1 MKRSSSS
8 LAKPGKV
15 ALQTGR
21 ESISRAGSVLRPAL
35 HRFALEPRQMFDA
48 AAAADMFQ
56 AADAPAARADAPREA
71 SAAEAPLLPVA
82 PAVEAA
88 AASPRASE
96 GKAVYVIDAAVRDAA
111 VLEGAIPDGATVLH
125 LAPGVSGMS
134 QLATALASMGDV
146 GALHLISHGAQG
158 QFTLGGDTLDV
169 ATLDAFQSQWNAVA
183 AALRPGADILL
194 YGCRI
199 AADGGLLVEQL
210 ARMTGADVAASI
222 DDTGAAARGGD
233 WVLEAGAGEVTATV
247 LSVEGYGWML
257 AAPNLAGPPGVV
269 AVGENTGGAIGGGIT
284 VGGTGADVLRAT
296 ASVTAGKGA
305 LAFGGS
311 PAGVTIVSGSGSDSL
326 VFEGTAAA
334 LQAALSVLNYSYV
347 GTSEIG
353 DSDTLSLSVTN
364 QTTGGTATLA
374 GGRAI
379 TVQPQNDVPT
389 AVPPAFP
396 AGANLLTLDEGEGVN
411 FVAATPASGLGA
423 NQVNLGLV
431 DADNTTRQVIIKITA
446 LPSLGTL
453 TLNGREVAAGQTLA
467 ASDIANL
474 RYVHGGGQVLA
485 VTQDSF
491 RINVDDGAGGLVA
504 GVDVPIRLNP
514 VNDPPAAGGTITLI
528 EGETGVSL
536 SGGSVPAPVGG
547 SRGSLTI
554 TDPDQAPGVP
564 FTVDITS
571 LPARGVLRYDGAL
584 VSAGQTIANFDASR
598 LAYSHDG
605 SETTSDSFTIR
616 VTDDGG
622 GAGAVSRLTSPDQ
635 TISLSII
642 PNNDDPTLPVN
653 TGVVLGNGQALA
665 GPAVTLTRAM
675 LQAADVDSPDDRLT
689 YTLTGLPT
697 NGYLVSTDFPGTF
710 LPLGFTF
717 KQSELDAGKIR
728 FIATSTGPFVT
739 DFDFTLTDSSVR
751 LWPAPQREGGLYANE
766 TTTTLEQRSF
776 RIESTG
782 LPGGGG
788 AAQPGTAA
796 PVNAV
801 PVVGGTLLLGPDRVA
816 EGQTIVLTAAELGAT
831 DADNAASQLVY
842 RIDTLP
848 QNGQLLLGATSLIL
862 AGSFTQA
869 DVDAGRISYR
879 HDGGEMFGG
888 SFQFTLSDGER
899 AVGPRVFTF
908 DVLPQNDTPTATG
921 ASLKVAEGGSIATSL
936 GVGDGDNATPTDR
949 TADYA
954 QDNTLTLEVVTLPD
968 PLTGQLRLDGAPVVA
983 GALLATADLARVTY
997 HHLGAERYTDSFQV
1011 RPLDDRGVAAA
1022 GTPAGNPTNQPSL
1035 GGTITVNITVLPV
1048 NDPPVFAGK
1057 REGVL
1062 REGESITIQ
1071 GATGY
1076 TGDLAGV
1083 TGSGTPALP
1092 ATGAFLSYSDSD
1104 NATDQRQYR
1113 VTTAP
1118 ANGAVRLN
1126 GQVLG
1131 AGSVFTQADLDAG
1144 RITYVHDGSET
1155 TADFFDY
1162 VVSDGDWRANETTSF
1177 PQGAATTPGRF
1188 NFAISG
1194 TNDAPAV
1201 AGPSGPIN
1209 IDSTVAANNPV
1220 AGFVVSDIDLTAG
1233 VGLTEVDFVQVTL
1246 RLLDSTGAPITNYAT
1261 GFAGGGVSLAI
1272 AAGSGATVTRPGPN
1286 DIVQFQGSRDQ
1297 VNAALAGLTVTFAND
1312 CDLVYRLQVIVDDRL
1327 RNGAGVLDASG
1338 SDANGGELNQGRPAG
1353 SAATAVPN
1361 TVFDWVTAVAVP
1373 ADHPNIIARTVDLRA
1388 SHTNDPAT
1396 FTAPGDATV
1405 DEDVRTRVSG
1415 SFVVSDPESDAFGTP
1430 VVVTLSVPAGNGGT
1444 LGVGAAAASTS
1455 LAPAG
1460 GQAVTISGDNT
1471 RSITLTGRAM
1481 DIQAL
1486 LNGRNLAD
1494 TADDATGGLFYTTV
1508 LNVNHDLNGADAGD
1522 VTLAGTFSDSTS
1534 GIGGD
1539 VGAGSVANNPPDV
1552 ATALT
1557 ITAVN
1562 DAPVVS
1568 LPGAALVV
1576 AGTAAVTVTGV
1587 SLTDVDAN
1595 DGYAT
1600 GETDGTVQVLVRLL
1614 AAGGAPLDAT
1624 AYASAGTGLGV
1635 TMETT
1640 AVGHGATV
1648 DGVLN
1653 GSGAPVEVR
1662 GTLAQVQ
1669 AWLAGLQVTF
1679 ANLAN
1684 SNVDQAYS
1692 IEAVAD
1698 DRLRDLVTG
1707 ALAANANGGATNQ
1720 QAGLPAVPA
1729 TDTFDAYAT
1738 TVSAYNVYNV
1748 VRATRSVFVSSIND
1762 PGSISANN
1770 VTVAEASATLLLN
1783 AGNANI
1789 VIADPDDNGATN
1801 LTATVTLPAGSGLV
1815 FSAVG
1820 GSGGSVLGTG
1830 TAQLTLTG
1838 TEAQL
1843 NARLQALTVAFP
1855 DPAGDARAVDWNGS
1869 FTVTVVY
1876 NDAGNTGTRPAGIP
1890 GDTNVPT
1897 ANPGDFDYVDGVS
1910 AALLTTRTFTVTVTA
1925 VNDAPLLPIVFAIP
1939 PTLLVVEED
1948 APGGV
1953 GSNPPGSTVFALFGP
1968 AYTDTR
1974 DQVNQAVTGG
1984 SVADASAGIAITGNA
1999 AIGTQGVWQYST
2011 DGSNWTA
2018 LPVVSET
2025 SALQLQPGD
2034 RLRFVPAADF
2044 HGDPGALTARLV
2056 DASGPAL
2063 VTGSTVDVSGALSG
2077 GITRYSDSS
2086 NAVTLTTTVSPV
2098 NDRPTAASTALA
2110 ATFEDNTNPTGA
2122 ALAALGFGYGD
2133 AIDNRTSIAGGGNT
2147 TTALGGY
2154 AIVGNAA
2161 NATGEG
2167 RWQFSTGGAWTDVGA
2182 VSDASAV
2189 VLPTTASLRFL
2200 PAADYN
2206 GTPGA
2211 LTLRLAD
2218 SVQAVATGVNL
2229 SGGVGPTG
2237 TWSLPVTLAT
2247 SVDPRNDAP
2256 VLSGTVN
2263 ATFTEGSPAAAL
2275 LSGAT
2280 AADID
2285 LPGVVTFGGGRITV
2299 SLDTWRAGDVLS
2311 LAGSPAGVVGT
2322 SGGSGASLVLQLNT
2336 TATPATI
2343 GTILNA
2349 LRFEN
2354 TSNDPVGH
2362 LLGIDDFDRAYTV
2375 VLNDG
2380 NNVNGAANAGGNGG
2394 GDPTLNSNVLA
2405 GVITVVTVNDPP
2417 VATDDTSTL
2426 TEDTVSVSG
2435 NVKTGVGGTLDTDPD
2450 HLNAELFVSG
2460 IRAGAVEGAG
2470 AAGAVGGAAL
2480 AGLYGTL
2487 SIAAGGSY
2495 TYTLDRA
2502 HPVVNALANGQS
2514 LVESF
2519 NYTLSDPVGAQDG
2532 AVLAITITGVTDGGP
2547 SISAVDGN
2555 GAAAGQATVYESGLT
2570 LDGPPGQSRT
2580 ASGELAASA
2589 PDGLATVGIGGT
2601 VFTVAQLASYSVLS
2615 PSAAIVTAAGS
2626 LRVTGFVVVSGA
2638 DAAPTSARVLFSY
2651 TLDAA
2656 QLQPGAT
2663 ESLDTLALQVTD
2675 ASSAAASGVGAL
2687 GVAIIDDLPEAR
2699 ADTAAVVAGTTA
2711 AALQTAGNVVVA
2723 GAAGDASDR
2732 IGADTVAAPVTA
2744 LLAGG
2749 LAGTPGTALSGRYGQ
2764 LQMAASGAYVYRA
2777 DAANPAVAVLGP
2789 GRTLVDVFD
2798 YTITDADG
2806 DTSTTTLSITL
2817 RGDAVPLPASGADR
2831 PVEGER
2837 RDPFRPFDM
2846 RRSVNAPMEP
2856 SLHVQN
2862 AVRETAAGTLEHA
2875 RLIQGLALPP
2885 GSEIHSESLSI
2896 PDSMDPTEHVSR
2908 DGVRYSRQLLAD
2920 GQERP
2925 GSLGNVYVVG
2935 NQTLFDP
2942 FSPFGTREVV
2952 AAGAEEAVLA
2962 AQDGAPPV
2970 AERPPQPGEGT
2981 GAPALAQDGTGT
2993 GAARAVPLAP
3003 WTGFTQ
3009 QLRQVALERA
3019 LVREGQSSPT
3029 LPRVVH
3035 APAAA
3040 TTAATEGARTLARAG

>member
-1 MKRSSSS
+1 M
-8 LAKPGKV
+8 
-15 ALQTGR
+15 
-21 ESISRAGSVLRPAL
+21 
-35 HRFALEPRQMFDA
+35 
-48 AAAADMFQ
+48 
-56 AADAPAARADAPREA
+56 
-71 SAAEAPLLPVA
+71 
-82 PAVEAA
+82 
-88 AASPRASE
+88 
-96 GKAVYVIDAAVRDAA
+96 
-111 VLEGAIPDGATVLH
+111 
-125 LAPGVSGMS
+125 
-134 QLATALASMGDV
+134 
-146 GALHLISHGAQG
+146 
-158 QFTLGGDTLDV
+158 
-169 ATLDAFQSQWNAVA
+169 
-183 AALRPGADILL
+183 
-194 YGCRI
+194 
-199 AADGGLLVEQL
+199 
-210 ARMTGADVAASI
+210 
-222 DDTGAAARGGD
+222 
-233 WVLEAGAGEVTATV
+233 
-247 LSVEGYGWML
+247 
-257 AAPNLAGPPGVV
+257 
-269 AVGENTGGAIGGGIT
+269 
-284 VGGTGADVLRAT
+284 
-296 ASVTAGKGA
+296 
-305 LAFGGS
+305 
-311 PAGVTIVSGSGSDSL
+311 
-326 VFEGTAAA
+326 
-334 LQAALSVLNYSYV
+334 
-347 GTSEIG
+347 
-353 DSDTLSLSVTN
+353 
-364 QTTGGTATLA
+364 
-374 GGRAI
+374 
-379 TVQPQNDVPT
+379 
-389 AVPPAFP
+389 
-396 AGANLLTLDEGEGVN
+396 
-411 FVAATPASGLGA
+411 
-423 NQVNLGLV
+423 
-431 DADNTTRQVIIKITA
+431 
-446 LPSLGTL
+446 
-453 TLNGREVAAGQTLA
+453 
-467 ASDIANL
+467 
-474 RYVHGGGQVLA
+474 
-485 VTQDSF
+485 
-491 RINVDDGAGGLVA
+491 
-504 GVDVPIRLNP
+504 
-514 VNDPPAAGGTITLI
+514 
-528 EGETGVSL
+528 
-536 SGGSVPAPVGG
+536 
-547 SRGSLTI
+547 
-554 TDPDQAPGVP
+554 
-564 FTVDITS
+564 
-571 LPARGVLRYDGAL
+571 
-584 VSAGQTIANFDASR
+584 
-598 LAYSHDG
+598 
-605 SETTSDSFTIR
+605 
-616 VTDDGG
+616 
-622 GAGAVSRLTSPDQ
+622 
-635 TISLSII
+635 
-642 PNNDDPTLPVN
+642 
-653 TGVVLGNGQALA
+653 
-665 GPAVTLTRAM
+665 
-675 LQAADVDSPDDRLT
+675 
-689 YTLTGLPT
+689 
-697 NGYLVSTDFPGTF
+697 
-710 LPLGFTF
+710 
-717 KQSELDAGKIR
+717 
-728 FIATSTGPFVT
+728 
-739 DFDFTLTDSSVR
+739 
-751 LWPAPQREGGLYANE
+751 
-766 TTTTLEQRSF
+766 
-776 RIESTG
+776 
-782 LPGGGG
+782 
-788 AAQPGTAA
+788 
-796 PVNAV
+796 
-801 PVVGGTLLLGPDRVA
+801 
-816 EGQTIVLTAAELGAT
+816 
-831 DADNAASQLVY
+831 
-842 RIDTLP
+842 
-848 QNGQLLLGATSLIL
+848 
-862 AGSFTQA
+862 
-869 DVDAGRISYR
+869 DAGRISYR
-879 HDGGEMFGG
+879 HDGGEMFSG

-899 AVGPRVFTF
+899 VVGPRTFTF
-908 DVLPQNDTPTATG
+908 DVLPQNDTPTASG
-921 ASLKVAEGGSIATSL
+921 ASLKVAEGGSIATGL

-949 TADYA
+949 TAGYA

-968 PLTGQLRLDGAPVVA
+968 PLTGQLRLDGAPVAV
-983 GALLATADLARVTY
+983 GDLLSTADLARVTY
-997 HHLGAERYTDSFQV
+997 QHLGAERYTDSFQV
-1011 RPLDDRGVAAA
+1011 RPRDDRGVAAA

-1083 TGSGTPALP
+1083 TGSGTPSHP

-1118 ANGAVRLN
+1118 ANGAVRLD

-1162 VVSDGDWRANETTSF
+1162 VVSDGDWRANESTGF
-1177 PQGAATTPGRF
+1177 PQGAATTPSRF

-1220 AGFVVSDIDLTAG
+1220 AGFVVSDIDLTDG
-1233 VGLTEVDFVQVTL
+1233 VGPTEVDFVQVTL

-1272 AAGSGATVTRPGPN
+1272 AAGSGATVTRSGPD
-1286 DIVQFQGSRDQ
+1286 DIVQFQGSRAQ

-1312 CDLVYRLQVIVDDRL
+1312 CDLVYRLQVIVDDRV

-1361 TVFDWVTAVAVP
+1361 TVFDWATAVAVP

-1396 FTAPGDATV
+1396 FTAPGAATV

-1415 SFVVSDPESDAFGTP
+1415 SFAVSDPESDAFGTP

-1444 LGVGAAAASTS
+1444 LGVGAAAVSTS

-1486 LNGRNLAD
+1486 LNGRNLAN

-1576 AGTAAVTVTGV
+1576 AGTAALTVTGV

-1662 GTLAQVQ
+1662 GTLSQVQ

-1720 QAGLPAVPA
+1720 QAGLPAVPT

-1762 PGSISANN
+1762 PGSISANNVTVAEASATLVLNAGNANITIADPDDNGATNLTATVTLPVGSGLVFSAVGGSGGSVLGTGTAQLTLTGTEAQLNTRLQALTVAFPDPAGAARAVDWNGSFTVTVVYNDAGNTGTRPAGIPGDTNVPTANPGDFDYADGVSAALLTTRTFTVTVTAVNDAPLLPTFFAIPPTLLVVEEDAPGGVGSNPPGSTVLDLFGPAYTDTRDQVNQAVTGGSVADAFAGIAITGNAAIGAQGVWQYSTDGSNWTALPVVSETSALQLQPGDRLRFVPAADFHGDPGALTARLVDASGPALVTGSTVDVSGAFSGGSTRYSDSSNTVTHTVTVLPVNDRPTAESTALAATFEDNTNPTGAALAALGFGYGDAIDNRTSIAGGGNTATALGGYAIVGNASAAAEGRWQYSTGGGVWLDVAAVSDASAVVLPTTASLRFLPAADYNGTPGALTLRLADSVQAVATGVNLSGSVGPTGTWSLPVGLATSVDPRNDAPVLSGTVNATFTEGSAPVALLSGGAASDIDLPGVVTFGGGRITVTLDTWRAGDVLSLAGSPAGVVGTTGGNGTSLVVNLNTAATPATIGAILNALRFENPSPHLLGVDDFDRVYTVVLNDGNNVNGAANAGGNGGGDPTLNSNVLTGSITLVQINDPGPISANN

-1855 DPAGDARAVDWNGS
+1855 DPAGDALAEDWNGS

-1876 NDAGNTGTRPAGIP
+1876 NDAGNTGTRPVGGVP
-1890 GDTNVPT
+1890 GDTNLAT
-1897 ANPGDFDYVDGVS
+1897 ANPGDFDYADGAS
-1910 AALLTTRTFTVTVTA
+1910 AALVTTRTFAVTVTA
-1925 VNDAPLLPIVFAIP
+1925 VNDAPRRLAGFA
-1939 PTLLVVEED
+1939 TVNLAAALED
-1948 APGGV
+1948 APGGA
-1953 GSNPPGSTVFALFGP
+1953 GATVASLFGV
-1968 AYTDTR
+1968 AYTDAW
-1974 DQVNQAVTGG
+1974 DQVNQSVTAG
-1984 SVADASAGIAITGNA
+1984 SVADAFAGIAITTNT
-1999 AIGTQGVWQYST
+1999 AISAQGVWQYSS
-2011 DGSNWTA
+2011 DGSTWTN
-2018 LPVVSET
+2018 LPTVSAT
-2025 SALQLQPGD
+2025 AALQLQPTD
-2034 RLRFVPAADF
+2034 ALRFVPAADY
-2044 HGDPGALTARLV
+2044 HGAPGSLVARLV
-2056 DASGPAL
+2056 DGSGAAL
-2063 VTGSTVDVSGALSG
+2063 VTGSTVNVSGALSG

-2086 NAVTLTTTVSPV
+2086 NAVTLGTTVSPV
-2098 NDRPTAASTALA
+2098 NDRPTATGTTLV
-2110 ATFEDNTNPTGA
+2110 ATFEDNAAPPGA
-2122 ALAALGFGYGD
+2122 TLSSLAFAYGD
-2133 AIDNRTSIAGGGNT
+2133 TIDNQTSIAGGGNT
-2147 TTALGGY
+2147 ATSVGGY
-2154 AIVGNAA
+2154 AIVGNASA
-2161 NATGEG
+2161 AAEG
-2167 RWQFSTGGAWTDVGA
+2167 RWQYSTGGGVWLDVAA

-2229 SGGVGPTG
+2229 SGSVGPTG
-2237 TWSLPVTLAT
+2237 TWSLPVALAT

-2263 ATFTEGSPAAAL
+2263 ATFTEGSAPVAL
-2275 LSGAT
+2275 LSGG
-2280 AADID
+2280 AASDID

-2322 SGGSGASLVLQLNT
+2322 SGGSGASLVVNLNT
-2336 TATPATI
+2336 AATPATI

-2502 HPVVNALANGQS
+2502 HPVVNALVNGQS

-2519 NYTLSDPVGAQDG
+2519 NYTISDPVGAQDA

-2570 LDGPPGQSRT
+2570 LDGPAGQSRT
-2580 ASGELAASA
+2580 ASGELAVSA

-2638 DAAPTSARVLFSY
+2638 DAAPASARVLFSY

-2687 GVAIIDDLPEAR
+2687 GVAIVDDLPEAR

-2744 LLAGG
+2744 LSAGG

-2777 DAANPAVAVLGP
+2777 DATNPAVAVLGP

-2862 AVRETAAGTLEHA
+2862 AVRETAAGTLEHG

-2952 AAGAEEAVLA
+2952 AAGAEAAVLA
-2962 AQDGAPPV
+2962 AQDAAPPV

-2981 GAPALAQDGTGT
+2981 GAPAVAQDGT

-3019 LVREGQSSPT
+3019 LVREGQSSPM

-3040 TTAATEGARTLARAG
+3040 ATAATEGARTLARAG

>member
-1 MKRSSSS
+1 MK
-8 LAKPGKV
+8 K
-15 ALQTGR
+15 
-21 ESISRAGSVLRPAL
+21 GSVFSARPEKSTLLTGNGCVSPIGHALRPAQ

-56 AADAPAARADAPREA
+56 AANAPAAGMDAPREA
-71 SAAEAPLLPVA
+71 NAGEAPLLPAAPSLEAATA
-82 PAVEAA
+82 PA
-88 AASPRASE
+88 RASE
-96 GKAVYVIDAAVRDAA
+96 GRVVFVIDAAVRDAS

-125 LAPGVSGMS
+125 LAPGVSGMD
-134 QLATALASMGDV
+134 QLATAVASLGDI

-158 QFTLGGDTLDV
+158 QFTLGGDTLDA
-169 ATLDAFQSQWNAVA
+169 ATLEAFQSQWTAVA

-222 DDTGAAARGGD
+222 DATGAAARGGD

-257 AAPNLAGPPGVV
+257 AAPDLTAPAGIV
-269 AVGENTGGAIGGGIT
+269 AVGENTGGTVGGGIT

-296 ASVTAGKGA
+296 ASVTKGTLDFSA
-305 LAFGGS
+305 LPG
-311 PAGVTIVSGSGSDSL
+311 GVTIVSGSGTASI
-326 VFEGTAAA
+326 VFRGTATDLQTALSA
-334 LQAALSVLNYSYV
+334 LQYSYV

-353 DSDTLSLSVTN
+353 DSDTLALSVTN

-379 TVQPQNDVPT
+379 TVQPQNDVPSV
-389 AVPPAFP
+389 VPPAFP
-396 AGANLLTLDEGEGVN
+396 AGANLLTLDEGGGVN

-431 DADNTTRQVIIKITA
+431 DADNTTRQVIIKITV
-446 LPSLGTL
+446 LPSRGTL
-453 TLNGREVAAGQTLA
+453 TLSGREVAAGQTLA
-467 ASDIANL
+467 VSDIANL

-514 VNDPPAAGGTITLI
+514 VNDPPVAGGTITLI
-528 EGETGVSL
+528 EGETGVPL

-547 SRGSLTI
+547 SRGSLAI

-571 LPARGVLRYDGAL
+571 LPTRGVLRYNGAL

-598 LAYSHDG
+598 LSYSHDG

-622 GAGAVSRLTSPDQ
+622 GAGVASRLTSPNQ

-782 LPGGGG
+782 LPSGGGG

-831 DADNAASQLVY
+831 DSDNAASELVY
-842 RIDTLP
+842 RINTLP
-848 QNGQLLLGATSLIL
+848 QNGQLLLDGTTSLVL

-869 DVDAGRISYR
+869 DVNAGRISYR
-879 HDGGEMFGG
+879 HDGGEMFVG

-899 AVGPRVFTF
+899 TVGPRVFTF

-936 GVGDGDNATPTDR
+936 GVGDGDNAIPTDR
-949 TADYA
+949 TDGYA

-968 PLTGQLRLDGAPVVA
+968 PLTGQLRLDGAPVAA

-1011 RPLDDRGVAAA
+1011 RPLDDRGVVAA
-1022 GTPAGNPTNQPSL
+1022 GTPTGNPTNQPSL

-1118 ANGAVRLN
+1118 ANGTVRLS

-1188 NFAISG
+1188 NFVISG
-1194 TNDAPAV
+1194 TNDAPAI

-1220 AGFVVSDIDLTAG
+1220 AGFVVSDIDLTDG
-1233 VGLTEVDFVQVTL
+1233 VGPAEVDFVQVTL
-1246 RLLDSTGAPITNYAT
+1246 RLLDSSGAPITNYTT
-1261 GFAGGGVSLAI
+1261 GFAGGGVSIAI
-1272 AAGSGATVTRPGPN
+1272 ATPADTSGRWAAIRTGAN
-1286 DIVQFQGSRDQ
+1286 GIVQFQGSRDQ

-1327 RNGAGVLDASG
+1327 RSAAGALDTSG
-1338 SDANGGELNQGRPAG
+1338 SDANGGELNQGKPAG
-1353 SAATAVPN
+1353 SAATAVPG
-1361 TVFDWVTAVAVP
+1361 TVFDWATAVTVP
-1373 ADHPNIIARTVDLRA
+1373 VDDPNITARTVDLRA
-1388 SHTNDPAT
+1388 SHTNDPAI
-1396 FTAPGDATV
+1396 FTAPAAATV
-1405 DEDVRTRVSG
+1405 DEDVRTRVAG
-1415 SFVVSDPESDAFGTP
+1415 AFTVSDPESAAFGTP
-1430 VVVTLSVPAGNGGT
+1430 VVVTLSVPAGRGGT
-1444 LGVGAAAASTS
+1444 LDIGVAGASTS
-1455 LAPAG
+1455 LTPSG
-1460 GQAVTISGDNT
+1460 GQAVTITGDNT
-1471 RSITLTGRAM
+1471 HQIVLTGRAA

-1486 LNGRNLAD
+1486 LNGRNFAN
-1494 TADDATGGLFYTTV
+1494 TADDAAGGLFYTTAF
-1508 LNVNHDLNGADAGD
+1508 NVNHDLNDAVAGD
-1522 VTLAGTFSDSTS
+1522 VTVSGTFSDSIS

-1539 VGAGSVANNPPDV
+1539 VGAGSVANNPPNV

-1587 SLTDVDAN
+1587 SLTDVDAD

-1614 AAGGAPLDAT
+1614 AAGGAPLAAT

-1635 TMETT
+1635 TLETT

-1707 ALAANANGGATNQ
+1707 ALAADANGGATNQ
-1720 QAGLPAVPA
+1720 QVGLPAVPA

-1783 AGNANI
+1783 AANANI
-1789 VIADPDDNGATN
+1789 AIADPDDNGAAN
-1801 LTATVTLPAGSGLV
+1801 LTATVTLPDGSGLV
-1815 FSAVG
+1815 FSTVG

-1830 TAQLTLTG
+1830 TRQLTLTG
-1838 TEAQL
+1838 TEAEL
-1843 NARLQALTVAFP
+1843 NTRLQALTVAFP
-1855 DPAGDARAVDWNGS
+1855 DPVGAARAEDWNGG

-1876 NDAGNTGTRPAGIP
+1876 NDAGNTGTRPAGIA
-1890 GDTNVPT
+1890 GDTGDPT
-1897 ANPGDFDYVDGVS
+1897 ANPGDFAYADGAS
-1910 AALLTTRTFTVTVTA
+1910 AALVTTRTFTVTVTP
-1925 VNDAPLLPIVFAIP
+1925 VNDAPLRLAASITLPAVD
-1939 PTLLVVEED
+1939 ED
-1948 APGGV
+1948 SPGGA
-1953 GSNPPGSTVFALFGP
+1953 GATPPGDTVSTLFGS
-1968 AYTDTR
+1968 AYTDAR
-1974 DQVNQAVTGG
+1974 DQVNQTVTGG
-1984 SVADASAGIAITGNA
+1984 SVADALAGIAITGNA
-1999 AIGTQGVWQYST
+1999 AIGAQGAWQYSS

-2044 HGDPGALTARLV
+2044 HGTPGALTARLV

-2063 VTGSTVDVSGALSG
+2063 VTGSTVNVSGALSG

-2086 NAVTLTTTVSPV
+2086 NAVTLTTTVSPI

-2110 ATFEDNTNPTGA
+2110 ATFEDNTNPTGTTLSS
-2122 ALAALGFGYGD
+2122 LAFAYGD
-2133 AIDNRTSIAGGGNT
+2133 AIDNRTGIAGGGNT
-2147 TTALGGY
+2147 ATSLGGY

-2161 NATGEG
+2161 AAAEG
-2167 RWQFSTGGAWTDVGA
+2167 RWQYSTGGGVWLDVA
-2182 VSDASAV
+2182 TVSDASAV

-2211 LTLRLAD
+2211 LMLRLAD
-2218 SVQAVATGVNL
+2218 SVQAAATGVNL
-2229 SGGVGPTG
+2229 TGSVGPTG

-2256 VLSGTVN
+2256 VLAGTVN
-2263 ATFTEGSPAAAL
+2263 ATFTEGSPAVAL

-2280 AADID
+2280 ASDID

-2299 SLDTWRAGDVLS
+2299 ALDTWRAGDVLR
-2311 LAGSPAGVVGT
+2311 LAGSPAGVAST
-2322 SGGSGASLVLQLNT
+2322 SGGNGASLVVQLNT
-2336 TATPATI
+2336 AATPATI

-2354 TSNDPVGH
+2354 TSNDPVSH
-2362 LLGIDDFDRAYTV
+2362 LLGIDDFSRAYTV

-2405 GVITVVTVNDPP
+2405 GVITLVPVN
-2417 VATDDTSTL
+2417 
-2426 TEDTVSVSG
+2426 
-2435 NVKTGVGGTLDTDPD
+2435 
-2450 HLNAELFVSG
+2450 
-2460 IRAGAVEGAG
+2460 
-2470 AAGAVGGAAL
+2470 
-2480 AGLYGTL
+2480 
-2487 SIAAGGSY
+2487 
-2495 TYTLDRA
+2495 
-2502 HPVVNALANGQS
+2502 
-2514 LVESF
+2514 
-2519 NYTLSDPVGAQDG
+2519 
-2532 AVLAITITGVTDGGP
+2532 GP
-2547 SISAVDGN
+2547 
-2555 GAAAGQATVYESGLT
+2555 QR
-2570 LDGPPGQSRT
+2570 P
-2580 ASGELAASA
+2580 
-2589 PDGLATVGIGGT
+2589 
-2601 VFTVAQLASYSVLS
+2601 
-2615 PSAAIVTAAGS
+2615 
-2626 LRVTGFVVVSGA
+2626 
-2638 DAAPTSARVLFSY
+2638 
-2651 TLDAA
+2651 
-2656 QLQPGAT
+2656 
-2663 ESLDTLALQVTD
+2663 
-2675 ASSAAASGVGAL
+2675 
-2687 GVAIIDDLPEAR
+2687 
-2699 ADTAAVVAGTTA
+2699 
-2711 AALQTAGNVVVA
+2711 
-2723 GAAGDASDR
+2723 
-2732 IGADTVAAPVTA
+2732 
-2744 LLAGG
+2744 
-2749 LAGTPGTALSGRYGQ
+2749 
-2764 LQMAASGAYVYRA
+2764 
-2777 DAANPAVAVLGP
+2777 
-2789 GRTLVDVFD
+2789 
-2798 YTITDADG
+2798 
-2806 DTSTTTLSITL
+2806 
-2817 RGDAVPLPASGADR
+2817 PASQ
-2831 PVEGER
+2831 PQVVEGER
-2837 RDPFRPFDM
+2837 HDLFRFVDL
-2846 RRSVNAPMEP
+2846 RRPERPAMEP
-2856 SLHVQN
+2856 SLHVQH
-2862 AVRETAAGTLEHA
+2862 AVRETAAGTLEHG

-2885 GSEIHSESLSI
+2885 GSEIHSDSLSV
-2896 PDSMDPTEHVSR
+2896 PDSMDPAEHVSR
-2908 DGVRYSRQLLAD
+2908 DGVRYSRQLMAD

-2925 GSLGNVYVVG
+2925 GSLGNAYVVG
-2935 NQTLFDP
+2935 NQSLFDP
-2942 FSPFGTREVV
+2942 FTPFGLREVV
-2952 AAGAEEAVLA
+2952 AALPEEAVRVARDEPL
-2962 AQDGAPPV
+2962 PV
-2970 AERPPQPGEGT
+2970 ADRSLQLEAVR
-2981 GAPALAQDGTGT
+2981 GAPAMAQDGTSAPR
-2993 GAARAVPLAP
+2993 AALTAP

-3019 LVREGQSSPT
+3019 LVREGQSPST

-3035 APAAA
+3035 APATVAM
-3040 TTAATEGARTLARAG
+3040 EGARTLARAG

>member
-1 MKRSSSS
+1 
-8 LAKPGKV
+8 
-15 ALQTGR
+15 
-21 ESISRAGSVLRPAL
+21 
-35 HRFALEPRQMFDA
+35 MFDA
-48 AAAADMFQ
+48 AAAAEMFQ
-56 AADAPAARADAPREA
+56 TADASVAGSDAPREA
-71 SAAEAPLLPVA
+71 GTSEAPLLPGA

-111 VLEGAIPDGATVLH
+111 VLERAIPDGATVLH
-125 LAPGVSGMS
+125 LAQGVSGMS

-158 QFTLGGDTLDV
+158 QFTLGGDSLDV
-169 ATLDAFQSQWNAVA
+169 ATLEAFQSQWAAVA

-210 ARMTGADVAASI
+210 ARITGADVAASI

-247 LSVEGYGWML
+247 LSVEGYGWTL
-257 AAPNLAGPPGVV
+257 AAPDLTAPAGVV
-269 AVGENTGGAIGGGIT
+269 AVGENTGGTVGGGIT

-305 LAFGGS
+305 LAFGGP
-311 PAGVTIVSGSGSDSL
+311 PAGVTIVSGSGSNSL
-326 VFEGTAAA
+326 VFEGTAAD

-347 GTSEIG
+347 GTSETG
-353 DSDTLSLSVTN
+353 DSDTLSLLVTN

-389 AVPPAFP
+389 VLPPTFP
-396 AGANLLTLDEGEGVN
+396 DGAGLLT
-411 FVAATPASGLGA
+411 VAERGDIAFAAPGAPGGIGAS
-423 NQVNLGLV
+423 QVNLGLL
-431 DADNTTRQVIIKITA
+431 DADNTTRQVILKITA
-446 LPSLGTL
+446 LPTLGRL
-453 TLNGREVAAGQTLA
+453 TYNGLEIAAGQTLSV
-467 ASDIANL
+467 SDIGLL
-474 RYVHGGGQVLA
+474 RYQHTSGQVLA
-485 VTQDSF
+485 DTQDSF
-491 RINVDDGAGGLVA
+491 RINVDDGAGGLVTN
-504 GVDVPIRLNP
+504 VLVPVKLTP
-514 VNDPPAAGGTITLI
+514 VNDAPSAVGTIRLI

-536 SGGSVPAPVGG
+536 GGGSLPAPVGG

-554 TDPDQAPGVP
+554 TDPDQASGEP

-571 LPARGVLRYDGAL
+571 LPARGVLRYDGD
-584 VSAGQTIANFDASR
+584 VVTAGKRIASFDAA
-598 LAYSHDG
+598 LLTYSHNG
-605 SETTSDSFTIR
+605 SETTSDSFTIQ

-622 GAGAVSRLTSPDQ
+622 GAGGASLLTSPDQ

-653 TGVVLGNGQALA
+653 TGVVLGTGKPAA
-665 GPAVTLTRAM
+665 GPVVPLTRAM

-697 NGYLVSTDFPGTF
+697 NGYLRSIDFPDTY
-710 LPLGFTF
+710 LPVGFTF
-717 KQSELDAGKIR
+717 KQSELDARKIE
-728 FIATSTGPFVT
+728 FVATSTAPFDT
-739 DFDFTLTDSSVR
+739 DFKFTLTDSSIR
-751 LWPAPQREGGLYANE
+751 LWPAPQREGGLYAND
-766 TTTTLEQRSF
+766 TTTTLEQCSF
-776 RIESTG
+776 IIESTG
-782 LPGGGG
+782 LPAGGGG

-796 PVNAV
+796 PVNQP
-801 PVVGGTLLLGPDRVA
+801 PVITGGTLRLGPALIA
-816 EGQTIVLTAAELGAT
+816 EGQTINLTTTQLSVSDPDNIAEER
-831 DADNAASQLVY
+831 VY
-842 RIDTLP
+842 RLSSLP
-848 QNGQLLLGATSLIL
+848 QRGQLLLNGVPLVLSGA
-862 AGSFTQA
+862 FTQA
-869 DVDAGRISYR
+869 DVDAGRVQYR
-879 HDGGEMFGG
+879 HDGGELFTDGF
-888 SFQFTLSDGER
+888 SFTVSDGEITT
-899 AVGPRVFTF
+899 AVTTF
-908 DVLPQNDTPTATG
+908 LIDVKPQNDTPSIVAG
-921 ASLKVAEGGSIATSL
+921 AVRVLEGSSVVIGGSLLSL
-936 GVGDGDNATPTDR
+936 RDGDNAEPTDR
-949 TADYA
+949 DSGYA
-954 QDNTLTLEVVTLPD
+954 QFNVLTFEVVSLPD
-968 PLTGQLRLDGAPVVA
+968 ASTGQLRLDGVA
-983 GALLATADLARVTY
+983 LTVGAILTPAQVNGGLLTY
-997 HHLGAERYTDSFQV
+997 LHSGAERYTDSFV
-1011 RPLDDRGVAAA
+1011 LRPLDNQGVTGA
-1022 GTPAGNPTNQPSL
+1022 GLPDGNPTNQPSA
-1035 GGTITVNITVLPV
+1035 GAPVTVNISVLPV
-1048 NDPPVFAGK
+1048 NDAPTVAGK

-1062 REGESITIQ
+1062 GEGESIVIR
-1071 GATGY
+1071 GAASY
-1076 TGDLAGV
+1076 TGGLPDV
-1083 TGSGTPALP
+1083 TGSGAPVAP
-1092 ATGAFLSYSDSD
+1092 GSGAYLSYADSD

-1113 VTTAP
+1113 ITTAP
-1118 ANGAVRLN
+1118 QNGTIRLN

-1131 AGSVFTQADLDAG
+1131 AGSVFTQADLDAD
-1144 RITYVHDGSET
+1144 RVQYVHDGSET
-1155 TADFFDY
+1155 TTDFFDY
-1162 VVSDGDWRANETTSF
+1162 VVSDGDWRATETGAF
-1177 PQGAATTPGRF
+1177 AQGTTVTTPGRF
-1188 NFAISG
+1188 NFTISG

-1220 AGFVVSDIDLTAG
+1220 AGFVVSDIDLTDG
-1233 VGLTEVDFVQVTL
+1233 VGPGEVDFVQVTV
-1246 RLLDSTGAPITNYAT
+1246 RLLDSTGTPITDYAT
-1261 GFAGGGVSLAI
+1261 GFAGGGVSI
-1272 AAGSGATVTRPGPN
+1272 AFATPLDTTGLWAVTRDGVN
-1286 DIVQFQGSRDQ
+1286 RIAQFQGSRDQ

-1312 CDLVYRLQVIVDDRL
+1312 CDAVYRLQVIVDDRV
-1327 RNGAGVLDASG
+1327 RNAAGALDASG
-1338 SDANGGELNQGRPAG
+1338 SDANGGELNQGQPAG
-1353 SAATAVPN
+1353 SAASAVPN
-1361 TVFDWVTAVAVP
+1361 TVYDWASSVAVP
-1373 ADHPNIIARTVDLRA
+1373 ADNPNITARTVDLRA

-1396 FTAPGDATV
+1396 FTAPGAATV
-1405 DEDVRTRVSG
+1405 NEDVRTRVSG
-1415 SFVVSDPESDAFGTP
+1415 PFVVSDPESNAFGTP
-1430 VVVTLSVPAGNGGT
+1430 VIVTLSVPGVNGGT
-1444 LGVGAAAASTS
+1444 LGIGAAAASTS
-1455 LAPAG
+1455 LTPSG

-1471 RSITLTGRAM
+1471 QSITLTGRAM

-1486 LNGRNLAD
+1486 LNGRNLAN
-1494 TADDATGGLFYTTV
+1494 TADDAAGGLFYKTATH
-1508 LNVNHDLNGADAGD
+1508 VNHDLNGGDDGD
-1522 VTLAGTFSDSTS
+1522 VTLASRFDESTS
-1534 GIGGD
+1534 AIGGD
-1539 VGAGSVANNPPDV
+1539 SGAGSIANAPINR
-1552 ATALT
+1552 ATAVT

-1568 LPGAALVV
+1568 LPDAALVV
-1576 AGTAAVTVTGV
+1576 SGIMPVTVSDV

-1595 DGYAT
+1595 DDYAA
-1600 GETDGTVQVLVRLL
+1600 GETNGTVQVLVRLL
-1614 AAGGAPLDAT
+1614 DAEGMPLAT
-1624 AYASAGTGLGV
+1624 GNYASAGAGLGV
-1635 TMETT
+1635 TLGTT
-1640 AVGHGATV
+1640 ADGHGATV
-1648 DGVLN
+1648 DSTLN
-1653 GSGAPVEVR
+1653 GVFAPVEVR
-1662 GTLAQVQ
+1662 GTLAQVR
-1669 AWLAGLQVTF
+1669 AWLAGLRVTF
-1679 ANLAN
+1679 ANVAN
-1684 SNVDQAYS
+1684 ANVDQTYS
-1692 IEAVAD
+1692 VEVVAD
-1698 DRLRDLVTG
+1698 DRLRDGAG
-1707 ALAANANGGATNQ
+1707 ALTGGADGGSTNQ
-1720 QAGLPAVPA
+1720 EAALPAVPA

-1738 TVSAYNVYNV
+1738 TVSGYGVYNV
-1748 VRATRSVFVSSIND
+1748 VRGTRAIFISSIND

-1770 VTVAEASATLLLN
+1770 VTVAEASATLVLN
-1783 AGNANI
+1783 TGNANI
-1789 VIADPDDNGATN
+1789 TIADPDDNGAAN

-1815 FSAVG
+1815 FSAVA
-1820 GSGGSVLGTG
+1820 GSVVGVSGVG
-1830 TAQLTLTG
+1830 TAQLTLSG
-1838 TEAQL
+1838 NEAQL
-1843 NARLQALTVAFP
+1843 NAWLQALTIAFP
-1855 DPAGDARAVDWNGS
+1855 DPAGDAQAEDWNGT

-1876 NDAGNTGTRPAGIP
+1876 NDAGNTGTRPSGIP
-1890 GDTNVPT
+1890 TGDPT
-1897 ANPGDFDYVDGVS
+1897 ANPGGFSYADGSS
-1910 AALLTTRTFTVTVTA
+1910 AALVTTRTFTVTVTA
-1925 VNDAPLLPIVFAIP
+1925 VNDAPRRLSGFA
-1939 PTLLVVEED
+1939 TVNLAAALED
-1948 APGGV
+1948 APGGA
-1953 GSNPPGSTVFALFGP
+1953 GGNPPGASVSSLFGA
-1968 AYTDTR
+1968 AYTDAR
-1974 DQVNQAVTGG
+1974 DQVNQAVTAG
-1984 SVADASAGIAITGNA
+1984 SVADAFAGIAITTNTAIA
-1999 AIGTQGVWQYST
+1999 AQGVWQYSS
-2011 DGSNWTA
+2011 DGSTWTNLPAVSATAA
-2018 LPVVSET
+2018 LLLRPTDS
-2025 SALQLQPGD
+2025 
-2034 RLRFVPAADF
+2034 LRFVPAADY
-2044 HGDPGALTARLV
+2044 HGTPGTLVARLV
-2056 DASGPAL
+2056 DGSGAAL
-2063 VTGSTVDVSGALSG
+2063 VTGSTVDLSG
-2077 GITRYSDSS
+2077 ELSSGGTTRYSDAS
-2086 NAVTLTTTVSPV
+2086 NAVTLSTTVSPV
-2098 NDRPTAASTALA
+2098 NDRPTATGTTLA
-2110 ATFEDNTNPTGA
+2110 ATFEDNPNPDGA
-2122 ALAALGFGYGD
+2122 ALSALGFGYSD
-2133 AIDNRTSIAGGGNT
+2133 AVDNQTGIAGGGNT
-2147 TTALGGY
+2147 ATPRGGY

-2161 NATGEG
+2161 LASEG
-2167 RWQFSTGGAWTDVGA
+2167 RWQYSTGGAWLDVGA

-2200 PAADYN
+2200 PGADYN

-2218 SVQAVATGVNL
+2218 SVQVVASGVDL
-2229 SGGVGPTG
+2229 GASLGQTG
-2237 TWSLPVTLAT
+2237 TWSQPVTLAT

-2263 ATFTEGSPAAAL
+2263 ATYIEGNPQAAL
-2275 LSGAT
+2275 LAGA
-2280 AADID
+2280 AASDID

-2299 SLDTWRAGDVLS
+2299 TLDTWRAGDVLS
-2311 LAGSPAGVVGT
+2311 LAGSPAGVTGT
-2322 SGGSGASLVLQLNT
+2322 TGGSGTSLVVNLNT
-2336 TATPATI
+2336 AATPASI
-2343 GTILNA
+2343 GAILNA

-2362 LLGIDDFDRAYTV
+2362 LLSIDDFTRAYTV
-2375 VLNDG
+2375 LLNDG

-2394 GDPTLNSNVLA
+2394 GDPTLNSNLLS
-2405 GVITVVTVNDPP
+2405 GLITLVPVNDPP
-2417 VATDDTSTL
+2417 VATNDTSTL

-2435 NVKTGVGGTLDTDPD
+2435 NVKTGAGGTLDTDPD
-2450 HLNAELFVSG
+2450 HRNEELFVSA

-2480 AGLYGTL
+2480 AGQYGRL
-2487 SIAAGGSY
+2487 SIAAGGGY

-2502 HPVVNALANGQS
+2502 HPAVNALANGQS

-2519 NYTLSDPVGAQDG
+2519 NYTISDPAGGQDT
-2532 AVLAITITGVTDGGP
+2532 AVLSITITGVTDGGP

-2570 LDGPPGQSRT
+2570 PDGPPGQSRT
-2580 ASGELAASA
+2580 ASGELAVSA
-2589 PDGLATVGIGGT
+2589 PEGLATVRISGT

-2663 ESLDTLALQVTD
+2663 ESLDTLALQATD

-2744 LLAGG
+2744 LSAGG

-2777 DAANPAVAVLGP
+2777 DATNPAVAVLGP

-2806 DTSTTTLSITL
+2806 DTSTTTLRITL
-2817 RGDAVPLPASGADR
+2817 RGDAVPLPAPGTDR
-2831 PVEGER
+2831 PVEGDR
-2837 RDPFRPFDM
+2837 RDPFRPFDT

-2885 GSEIHSESLSI
+2885 GSEIHSDSLSI

-2935 NQTLFDP
+2935 NQTLFDL

-2952 AAGAEEAVLA
+2952 AAGGEAAVLA

-2981 GAPALAQDGTGT
+2981 GAPALAQDGTG
-2993 GAARAVPLAP
+2993 AARTVSLAP

-3040 TTAATEGARTLARAG
+3040 TTAATEGTRTLARAG